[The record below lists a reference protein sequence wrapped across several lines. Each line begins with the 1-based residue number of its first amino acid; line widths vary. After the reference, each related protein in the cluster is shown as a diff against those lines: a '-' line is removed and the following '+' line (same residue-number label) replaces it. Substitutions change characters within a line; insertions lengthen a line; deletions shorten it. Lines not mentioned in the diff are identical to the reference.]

1 MVGTADP
8 DKLREYVR
16 ENDMIILGNRE
27 EDHLQAI
34 EMNVSCIIVGMDIQ
48 VTENVLKLAHEKD
61 IVVISS
67 PYDTF
72 TISRL
77 INQSIPVRYI
87 MKTEK
92 SGNLPHRGFYR

>member
-1 MVGTADP
+1 MNTDILQKERLWWELLTGQ
-8 DKLREYVR
+8 LREYVR

-67 PYDTF
+67 HM
-72 TISRL
+72 IRL
-77 INQSIPVRYI
+77 QYQD
-87 MKTEK
+87 
-92 SGNLPHRGFYR
+92 